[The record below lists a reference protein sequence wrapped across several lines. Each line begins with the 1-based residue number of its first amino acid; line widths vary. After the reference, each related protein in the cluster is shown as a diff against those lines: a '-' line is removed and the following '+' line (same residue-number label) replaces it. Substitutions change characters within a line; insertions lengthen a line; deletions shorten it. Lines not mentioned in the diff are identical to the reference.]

1 MSGNIQ
7 PLEEFVKSL
16 VYTVTVNIEMDGETV
31 ATTEIELSPNG
42 ANVNTDDVIEW
53 LGKMERGVFESD
65 INNRYSE
72 YLESFEV

>member
-7 PLEEFVKSL
+7 PLDEFVKSL
-16 VYTVTVNIEMDGETV
+16 VYTVTVNIEMDGEMV
-31 ATTEIELSPNG
+31 AFSEIELSPNG
-42 ANVNTDDVIEW
+42 YNVNTDDVIEW

-65 INNRYSE
+65 IKNRYDE